1 MLIRVLLRD
10 INSCVSAL
18 IAAQRLPPILK
29 FPTAGEHHENQYSF
43 IHLSAMDPTRSEQL
57 EQTKAGIRDLVREQ
71 VVLQDL
77 SARGVQPLQLE
88 SEHQPVEEPILKYDN
103 LWGLRW
109 PVFCNITDIQVL
121 EDARDV
127 NSERKSFQSTTPDGF
142 HPIAF
147 EPATNPPQSKLR
159 ISIGEVG
166 NMSFWEERSE
176 GLEAPDDLLVV
187 AEEGERFIAVL
198 DFVRQV
204 GDWLQ
209 TNREKIEI
217 LLLESVV
224 PENLYFGGFSPTWPE
239 TLEGG
244 ESVFAVSINVLED
257 QSVTWENLAFLA
269 GARVETRVESAGEES
284 MEYFDALR
292 QIKEQN
298 RQRGEGIHFV

>member
-1 MLIRVLLRD
+1 
-10 INSCVSAL
+10 
-18 IAAQRLPPILK
+18 
-29 FPTAGEHHENQYSF
+29 
-43 IHLSAMDPTRSEQL
+43 
-57 EQTKAGIRDLVREQ
+57 
-71 VVLQDL
+71 
-77 SARGVQPLQLE
+77 
-88 SEHQPVEEPILKYDN
+88 
-103 LWGLRW
+103 
-109 PVFCNITDIQVL
+109 
-121 EDARDV
+121 
-127 NSERKSFQSTTPDGF
+127 
-142 HPIAF
+142 
-147 EPATNPPQSKLR
+147 
-159 ISIGEVG
+159 
-166 NMSFWEERSE
+166 MSFWEEESE

-209 TNREKIEI
+209 TNREKIET

-224 PENLYFGGFSPTWPE
+224 PENLYFGRFSPTWPE

-269 GARVETRVESAGEES
+269 GARVKSRVESAGEES

-298 RQRGEGIHFV
+298 R